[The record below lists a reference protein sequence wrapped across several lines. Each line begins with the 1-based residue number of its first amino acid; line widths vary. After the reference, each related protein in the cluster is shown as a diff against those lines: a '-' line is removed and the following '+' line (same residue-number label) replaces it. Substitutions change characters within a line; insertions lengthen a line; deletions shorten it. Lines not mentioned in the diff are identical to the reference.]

1 MRKIIPVRSDVSIE
15 LRLVTDRQTDRQT
28 DTGRG
33 YNRLA
38 YRLAGKNGTGMRVV
52 ALTEQIRLSGQFAIR
67 KRKFLN
73 KFSVIHNALCRVF
86 VANAKTELESCCTD
100 V

>member
-15 LRLVTDRQTDRQT
+15 LRLVTDRQT

-52 ALTEQIRLSGQFAIR
+52 ALTEQIRLSGQFAMR

-73 KFSVIHNALCRVF
+73 KFSVIHNALCRVSLSLLRLNLNR
-86 VANAKTELESCCTD
+86 VARTFS
-100 V
+100 